1 MRKSDKKIDNE
12 IIRRLTEVC
21 ETMKS
26 RLSGFVWL
34 THEVNYQR
42 FPESLL
48 VTLVFDDQIPEQTL
62 LKEFALLL
70 PAVQNALHPILNKD
84 LPAKQIQ
91 ARRESQVH

>member
-12 IIRRLTEVC
+12 IIRRLTKVC
-21 ETMKS
+21 ETMKA

-48 VTLVFDDQIPEQTL
+48 VTLVFDDQISESIL
-62 LKEFALLL
+62 LEEFALML
-70 PAVQNALHPILNKD
+70 PAVQNALHPILNRD

-91 ARRESQVH
+91 ARREHTLH

>member
-12 IIRRLTEVC
+12 IIKRLTEVC
-21 ETMKS
+21 ETMKAH
-26 RLSGFVWL
+26 LSGFVWL

-62 LKEFALLL
+62 LEEFALLL
-70 PAVQNALHPILNKD
+70 PAVQNALHPILNKG

-91 ARRESQVH
+91 ARRECSVH